1 MGCRLSGGLGNFL
14 SSPQRILPQSSSLPR
29 IALITA
35 GAAGMYCGSCLRD
48 NALAATLLKRGVDI
62 QLIPTYTPLRTE
74 GDDVSIDRVFFGGIN
89 VYLQQ
94 RLGYY
99 RYLPRWVH
107 SMLDHPRL
115 LRWAARQNL
124 STQAREVG
132 DLTLSMLRGKEGN
145 QSREVDKIVRW
156 LATSARPDVINLSNM
171 LLAGCLPEIRR
182 ALDVPIVVTLQG
194 DDLFIEELPETY
206 RRQAL
211 KEIQRLVACVDVF
224 IVFTEYYANFMSEY
238 FGIPADKIRIV
249 PLGISLEGFPVQLPV
264 RPDRHPTIGYMARL
278 CPAKGLHHL
287 VDAFVRLRE
296 MAPGESIQLRIAGWL
311 SEHDR
316 PYAESQFEKIRAAG
330 FGNDFEYLGS
340 VDRRSKLEFLRSL
353 DVLSVP
359 TVYREPKGM
368 YVLEALASGT
378 PVVQPGHGAFPELL
392 AAGGGRLFLPNDVE
406 ELARTLHEVL
416 AGHQQREDLRRSG
429 HQSVHQKSHIDGMA
443 DATMEVF
450 LDVLPR

>member
-1 MGCRLSGGLGNFL
+1 
-14 SSPQRILPQSSSLPR
+14 
-29 IALITA
+29 
-35 GAAGMYCGSCLRD
+35 MYCGSCLRD
-48 NALAATLLKRGVDI
+48 SALANSLLKRGVDL

-74 GDDVSIDRVFFGGIN
+74 EDDVSIDRIFFGGIN

-94 RLGYY
+94 RFRCY
-99 RYLPRWVH
+99 RYLPKWVH

-115 LRWAARQNL
+115 LHWAARQNL
-124 STQAREVG
+124 PTRAREVG
-132 DLTLSMLRGKEGN
+132 DITLSMLRGTEGN
-145 QSREVDKIVRW
+145 QSREVHKLVRW

-182 ALDVPIVVTLQG
+182 TLDVPIVVTLQG

-211 KEIQRLVACVDVF
+211 KEIRNLVACVDTF
-224 IVFTEYYANFMSEY
+224 IVFTEYYASFMSEY

-249 PLGISLEGFPVQLPV
+249 PLGISLEGFPVKLPV

-296 MAPGESIQLRIAGWL
+296 MAPRESIQLRIAGWL

-316 PYAESQFEKIRAAG
+316 PYVESQFEKIRAAG
-330 FGNDFEYLGS
+330 FSDDFQYLGS

-378 PVVQPGHGAFPELL
+378 PVVQPRHGAFPELL
-392 AAGGGRLFLPNDVE
+392 AGGGGRLFQPDDVG
-406 ELARTLHEVL
+406 ELARILHEVL
-416 AGHQQREDLRRSG
+416 TDYQQMEDLRRSG
-429 HQSVHQKSHIDGMA
+429 HQNVHQKSHIDGMA

-450 LDVLPR
+450 LDVLPG